1 MFKVVLLGTGGP
13 RPDPNRNA
21 TTTLIRLGDENVLF
35 DSGRGVVLQMVKAG
49 VPLKSLGPVFI
60 THHHFD
66 HIGDLYDVML
76 TTWMQGR
83 DKPLNIYGPPDTRR
97 IVDALLT
104 QLFDKDWQWRSMGEP
119 SFGGWKPVIRRRC
132 QSGART
138 GERQLESERRHCRAW
153 RWPRISRILSAPMDV
168 LRLPFRSPG

>member
-1 MFKVVLLGTGGP
+1 MKVILLGTGGP

-21 TTTLIRLGDENVLF
+21 STTMIRLGDENILF

-49 VPLKSLGPVFI
+49 IPLETLSKLFI

-76 TTWMQGR
+76 ASWMKGR
-83 DKPLNIYGPPDTRR
+83 KTPLNIYGPPDTRR

-104 QLFDKDWQWRSMGEP
+104 QVYDKDWEWRS
-119 SFGGWKPVIRRRC
+119 
-132 QSGART
+132 
-138 GERQLESERRHCRAW
+138 
-153 RWPRISRILSAPMDV
+153 
-168 LRLPFRSPG
+168 